1 MEFKKLILILTIAV
15 SAIIISL
22 LGVSYAWYS
31 LSNSST
37 KFNTTTSDL
46 NLDILYAQS
55 EFISLTTGIP
65 INENDA
71 ATKAGISRFT
81 VSPNSELSGYKVLMS
96 VEISGIN
103 IDEELKT
110 EDFKIQ
116 LYENGVIIYDG
127 SGEEISGTSLV
138 MKNLSNINVGST
150 YNYELRIWIKDTGLS
165 QNQLMGKKF
174 SGKIKIS
181 SSIKK

>member
-46 NLDILYAQS
+46 NLNILYAQS
-55 EFISLTTGIP
+55 EFINLTTGIP
-65 INENDA
+65 ISESDA
-71 ATKAGISRFT
+71 STKAGISRFT
-81 VSPNSELSGYKVLMS
+81 VTPGNELKGYKILSS
-96 VEISGIN
+96 VEITEIN
-103 IDEELKT
+103 IDSELKT

-116 LYENGVIIYDG
+116 LYENGVKVYDG
-127 SGEEISGTSLV
+127 TGKNITGTTLI
-138 MKNLSNINVGST
+138 MKELSNMNVGTT
-150 YNYELRIWIKDTGLS
+150 YNYELRIWIKDTGVS
-165 QNQLMGKKF
+165 QNQLMGKSF

>member
-37 KFNTTTSDL
+37 KFNTTTLDL
-46 NLDILYAQS
+46 NLNILYAQS
-55 EFISLTTGIP
+55 EFINLTTGIP
-65 INENDA
+65 ISESDA
-71 ATKAGISRFT
+71 STKAGISRFT
-81 VSPNSELSGYKVLMS
+81 VTPGNELKGYKILSS
-96 VEISGIN
+96 VEITEIN
-103 IDEELKT
+103 IDSELKT

-116 LYENGVIIYDG
+116 LYENGVKVYDG
-127 SGEEISGTSLV
+127 TGKNITGTTLT
-138 MKNLSNINVGST
+138 MKELSNMNVGTT
-150 YNYELRIWIKDTGLS
+150 YNYELRIWIKDTGVS
-165 QNQLMGKKF
+165 QNQLMGKSF

>member
-15 SAIIISL
+15 SAIIVSL

-37 KFNTTTSDL
+37 KFNTTTSEL
-46 NLDILYAQS
+46 NLNILYAQS
-55 EFISLTTGIP
+55 EFINLTTGIP
-65 INENDA
+65 INESDA

-81 VSPNSELSGYKVLMS
+81 VTPDNEMQGYKILTS
-96 VEISGIN
+96 VEISEIK
-103 IDEELKT
+103 IDNELKS

-116 LYENGVIIYDG
+116 LYENGSKIYDG
-127 SGEEISGTSLV
+127 TGKDISGTTL
-138 MKNLSNINVGST
+138 KIKELSNMNVDTT
-150 YNYELRIWIKDTGLS
+150 YNYEIRIWIKDTGVS
-165 QNQLMGKKF
+165 QNELMGKSF